1 MRSGSLDLPSDSH
14 RYQCNKS
21 VDGKRAVRLWY
32 WSHKFSSG
40 RFDTM
45 RKFFDSRRELVS
57 SGPGSGGGG
66 GSSGSSHAGGNFIGR
81 AFTVGRHQVTVEEII
96 AEGER
101 NWLHRPDD
109 AICFS
114 SFLHACY
121 GCSSSFMCSLHARA
135 KWVTCLNPMPSP
147 QEWWSVVWWIHT
159 YKLEAYCSL
168 SALLWLT
175 PLWAVLWFRNVIQRD
190 GDLPADLI

>member
-1 MRSGSLDLPSDSH
+1 MRSGSLDLPPDLQ

-32 WSHKFSSG
+32 WSHKSSSWHL
-40 RFDTM
+40 DTM

-101 NWLHRPDD
+101 NGRTGQMMPFVFPPLV
-109 AICFS
+109 S
-114 SFLHACY
+114 ACMLWMQEY
-121 GCSSSFMCSLHARA
+121 IFVVPACSSQVSH
-135 KWVTCLNPMPSP
+135 VTEQGRNPMPSP
-147 QEWWSVVWWIHT
+147 QEWWSFVWWIHK
-159 YKLEAYCSL
+159 YKLEAYCFP

-175 PLWAVLWFRNVIQRD
+175 
-190 GDLPADLI
+190 